1 MIKLVRFIETMDRE
15 DVPLKDIS
23 KADVYESGDW
33 LVPVGD
39 GENTPKTS
47 AWMEA
52 TEVAAET
59 SHGGELSDNEVRMA
73 RLVWF
78 EKGRPDAKYI
88 GKYTTIRGDA
98 TRIKTDCFDEKQSYE
113 PGMLLTIGAAS
124 NESKKAGKFV
134 LVPAGEND
142 VIKAVCF
149 EDFKVDPEE
158 LLTFELVQ

>member
-33 LVPVGD
+33 LVPVGN
-39 GENTPKTS
+39 GLNEPKTS

-52 TEVAAET
+52 TEANNV
-59 SHGGELSDNEVRMA
+59 SSLSDNDIRMA

-113 PGMLLTIGAAS
+113 PGMLLTIKAAS
-124 NESKKAGKFV
+124 SGSKKEGKFV
-134 LVPAGEND
+134 LAPAGEHD
-142 VIKAVCF
+142 VVKAVCF
-149 EDFKVDPEE
+149 EDFKVDPDE
-158 LLTFELVQ
+158 LLTFELAQ

>member
-33 LVPVGD
+33 LVPVGN
-39 GENTPKTS
+39 GTTEPKTS

-52 TEVAAET
+52 TEANDVSA
-59 SHGGELSDNEVRMA
+59 LSDNDIRMT

-78 EKGRPDAKYI
+78 ENGRPAAKYI

-98 TRIKTDCFDEKQSYE
+98 TRIKTDCFDEKQTYE
-113 PGMLLTIGAAS
+113 PGMLLTIKAAAS
-124 NESKKAGKFV
+124 GSSKEGKFV
-134 LVPAGEND
+134 LAPAGSND
-142 VIKAVCF
+142 VVKAVCF
-149 EDFKVDPEE
+149 EDFKVDPDE

>member
-23 KADVYESGDW
+23 KAEVYESGDW

-39 GENTPKTS
+39 GPNTAKTS

-52 TEVAAET
+52 TEANAVEA
-59 SHGGELSDNEVRMA
+59 LDDNDIRMA

-98 TRIKTDCFDEKQSYE
+98 TRVKTDCFDEKQSYE

-124 NESKKAGKFV
+124 SESKKAGKFV
-134 LVPAGEND
+134 LVPAGEGD